1 MAASTKLKG
10 TPVQLNGELP
20 QEGSEAPDFRFVRKD
35 MSEGSL
41 SEFKGKPTVLIA
53 VPSVDTP
60 VCAKEAK
67 QFNEK
72 LSEMGAQG
80 LVVSKDLP
88 FALGRFCDAEG
99 VENVETVSDFRY
111 QDFVNAYKTEI
122 SEGAFEGLS
131 ARAVFVVDPNGKIA
145 HTQLV
150 PEIGEEPDYD
160 AVLQNV
166 KELVA

>member
-10 TPVQLNGELP
+10 ESFQLKGDLP
-20 QEGSEAPDFRFVRKD
+20 QKGSEAPDFRFVKKD
-35 MSEGSL
+35 MSTGSL
-41 SEFKGKPTVLIA
+41 SDLKGRPTVLIA

-60 VCAKEAK
+60 VCANEAK

-80 LVVSKDLP
+80 LVISKDLP
-88 FALGRFCDAEG
+88 FALGRFCEAEG
-99 VENVETVSDFRY
+99 IENVETVSDFRY
-111 QDFVNAYKTEI
+111 QEFVDAYKTEV
-122 SEGAFEGLS
+122 SEGPFEGLS

-160 AVLQNV
+160 AVLQDV
-166 KELVA
+166 KELAH